1 MAYVD
6 VDGGATGPL
15 RCAYAPCTRRRS
27 GRIGSDPGGG
37 TLDGIARLTDHAPSV
52 VVGRL
57 DDPHA
62 SAVVAAVQARDG
74 HLVIVDAEQL
84 SLADIYLT
92 EDRVELP
99 DVTGAL
105 TELSGG
111 RGWLRRLAP
120 QDWQAD
126 LIAGQH
132 DAVVRSAWVSALL
145 AVCVIADLQWLS
157 PLGVL
162 FAAEE
167 KLVQQRACRTLGI
180 DFPTTVVV
188 TRPDRI
194 PADLGDRLVV
204 KPLGVGHYRDAADL
218 PLDWRA
224 DEGAHSSFRP
234 GSYPAIGDRAVAL
247 AARLGVGYSSQD
259 WIIDSAGNSTFLD
272 LNPAGQWLFL
282 PEQTACAVTG
292 AIAGWLTGQ
301 G

>member
-1 MAYVD
+1 
-6 VDGGATGPL
+6 
-15 RCAYAPCTRRRS
+15 
-27 GRIGSDPGGG
+27 
-37 TLDGIARLTDHAPSV
+37 
-52 VVGRL
+52 
-57 DDPHA
+57 
-62 SAVVAAVQARDG
+62 VAAVQARDG

-204 KPLGVGHYRDAADL
+204 KPLGVGHYRDAAGVGRVVHATEIHRHDSALTLLAGAPFLVQQRIEARMHLRVVTVRGRHWVCELDAADL